1 MSDSEAGHEDVVV
14 NENTGRGDENEQSHF
29 DITKWAQN
37 CKINRKTVS
46 VLRKEE
52 VTSIETLT
60 LLTQS
65 DLACLGRTTFGATKI
80 TGSCNKSVEVILR
93 ISPERATRQ

>member
-65 DLACLGRTTFGATKI
+65 DLACLGLLLGQRKLLEAAINQLSYPTNLF
-80 TGSCNKSVEVILR
+80 
-93 ISPERATRQ
+93 